1 MAKRVVIEVRNGE
14 AVVLFASKGV
24 EVVVK
29 KPKHKKRGFL
39 KRLRT
44 VWYYVRKFLHL
55 A

>member
-14 AVVLFASKGV
+14 AKVLYASKGV

-29 KPKHKKRGFL
+29 QPKTKKRGFF

-44 VWYYVRKFLHL
+44 AFYYARKFFRL